1 MRTIE
6 NSVVVPVFVIIC
18 LALAGLAVFSCN
30 TVVSRSRAFRK
41 VIDHQYGDLSD
52 GTEKTARESLKREI
66 KDQSIMFDP
75 GDIGFDHKSGN
86 LLKGE
91 EIELSIEGRSAM
103 KIPLFAGFNE
113 FKYRKSFKLI
123 SPSYDLRKYNC
134 LVKGTKGVING
145 TIRDKK

>member
-103 KIPLFAGFNE
+103 KIPLFA
-113 FKYRKSFKLI
+113 
-123 SPSYDLRKYNC
+123 
-134 LVKGTKGVING
+134 
-145 TIRDKK
+145 

>member
-30 TVVSRSRAFRK
+30 KVVSRSRAFRK
-41 VIDHQYGDLSD
+41 LIDHQYGDLSD
-52 GTEKTARESLKREI
+52 GTEKAAGESLKREI
-66 KDQSIMFDP
+66 KDQGIMFDF

-103 KIPLFAGFNE
+103 KIPLFAGSNE